1 MTEVE
6 MIANVFLLG
15 MCALAGGYVGYIIRD
30 ISVNGANQTIES
42 KVEHVNHG
50 EIDMVNKP
58 PHYMLANGMESI
70 EVIRATLTNEEYL
83 GWCKG
88 NALKYQFRAG
98 KKNSDKTKEDYQKAE
113 FYIKELQKLI

>member
-1 MTEVE
+1 
-6 MIANVFLLG
+6 MIVSIFLLG

-58 PHYMLANGMESI
+58 PHYMLSNGI
-70 EVIRATLTNEEYL
+70 EAIDVIRGVLTVEEYI

-98 KKNSDKTKEDYQKAE
+98 KKNPNKTKEDYQKAM
-113 FYIKELQKLI
+113 FYLREIENMY